1 MKNPK
6 TTIAGYLVIAGAVL
20 YGIARFLQTG
30 NIDANTLNAV
40 VAALAGTGLVAGADG
55 GH

>member
-1 MKNPK
+1 MQNKK

-20 YGIARFLQTG
+20 YAVARFLQSGTVDG
-30 NIDANTLNAV
+30 ETVKAV
-40 VAALAGTGLVAGADG
+40 FAAVAGSGLVMAQDG